1 MKKVAAIVKGQKIY
15 ESDVEVCKE
24 YLKRVYQKQRR
35 TPITEQEEERLKAQA
50 QQMMIQMT
58 IAHLKAKELKLDQFT
73 KEQKEKLEEIAKKQW
88 NQACQEC
95 RVLLIKQNPK
105 MTAEEAEKKAR
116 EYMTKKGFA
125 NSEPLTAALMNQEI
139 FSRVQAY
146 TAKGITVSEEEIKQ
160 MYDHLIQRDEKAF
173 AQNIPEYER
182 VLARFGNVVYYI
194 PEGYRFVNHIRL
206 QGDEK
211 KQNELR
217 ILLYEKNGAP
227 KTEVDI
233 EKAEKLRKE
242 IADSVQET
250 AQKIREEY
258 EQGTTFEELIEKYS
272 ADKKTGW
279 NIHADSIFWEKP
291 VIEAVISIKEK
302 GEVTDPIAC
311 SNGVY
316 IFRYEADTPS
326 GELPFNE
333 DMQRNLKRILYRKK
347 ADDQFLKSLK
357 QWSEE

>member
-1 MKKVAAIVKGQKIY
+1 MKKVVAIVKGQKIY
-15 ESDVEVCKE
+15 ESDVETCKE
-24 YLKRVYQKQRR
+24 YLKRVYQRQRR

-58 IAHLKAKELKLDQFT
+58 IAQLKAKELKLDQFT

-95 RVLLIKQNPK
+95 RALLIKQNPK
-105 MTAEEAEKKAR
+105 MTAEEAEKKTR
-116 EYMTKKGFA
+116 EYMTQKGFA
-125 NSEPLTAALMNQEI
+125 NSEPLAAALMNQEI

-146 TAKGITVSEEEIKQ
+146 TAKGITVSDEEIKQ
-160 MYDHLIQRDEKAF
+160 MYDHLTQRDEKAF
-173 AQNIPEYER
+173 AQNIPEYEK

-194 PEGYRFVNHIRL
+194 PEGYRFVKHIRI

-217 ILLYEKNGAP
+217 TLLYEKTGVP
-227 KTEVDI
+227 KKEIDE

-242 IADSVQET
+242 IVDMAQET
-250 AQKIREEY
+250 AQKIKAEY
-258 EQGTTFEELIEKYS
+258 EKGTTFDELIEKYS
-272 ADKKTGW
+272 EDKRTGW
-279 NIHADSIFWEKP
+279 NIHSESIFWEKP
-291 VIEAVISIKEK
+291 VVEAVTSLKEK

-311 SNGVY
+311 SNGIY
-316 IFRYEADTPS
+316 IFCYETDTPS
-326 GELPFNE
+326 GALPFNE
-333 DMQRNLKRILYRKK
+333 DMKKSLKRILYRKK
-347 ADDQFLKSLK
+347 ADDQFLKTLK